1 MALAQPFRRSIR
13 GSGEDPELDALG
25 PEIQGSILS
34 ALLQDQR
41 PDASHG
47 MSNAVRAKNAAR
59 EVQNGLRPS
68 GGVSR
73 PPLPSA
79 GASVLSREGR
89 PRSGDDSLLSSMAS
103 RLAQV
108 EQQNRQLT
116 ARLKKQHAE
125 MDELREQL
133 AARRHAA
140 SPGSE
145 ESVLQV
151 ECDRLR
157 SQVEEMKQFMA
168 DYGLNWPPR
177 SAAQTG
183 LAVDFQ
189 VIESRIETLNDSLG
203 REAKVVHENGGGAK
217 LCARLR
223 SVETLPL
230 TFFCD
235 GLKLGPHGFMAFQTA
250 AAQDVIRDLLDGFIP
265 RLLKEDYPDGV
276 ALKAVNRTK
285 LSFRNWLKESQ
296 DSELVDGG
304 ERLRTEVGQA
314 VHAPKDLQSASERF
328 VAKLPERIMRKGQ
341 VCQVRSAIAQRL
353 GVSDGRSAS
362 APPPGNQEVS
372 LLALGRPAD
381 APVARLQVKLEGGQ
395 KVLLKTEFHTTLG
408 DLWEALADWRS
419 KNRVGRARS
428 GCVLRT
434 AFPPKSYTDRSQT
447 LQDAGLTPSATLF
460 VGYEDSQPSEV

>member
-1 MALAQPFRRSIR
+1 MALAQPFRHLR
-13 GSGEDPELDALG
+13 GSGEETDLDTLG

-41 PDASHG
+41 PEAPQGQPVLRGKTAGGRD
-47 MSNAVRAKNAAR
+47 
-59 EVQNGLRPS
+59 VQNGLRGA

-89 PRSGDDSLLSSMAS
+89 PRSGDDSLLTSMAS

-108 EQQNRQLT
+108 EQENRQLK
-116 ARLKKQHAE
+116 ARLKTQQAE
-125 MDELREQL
+125 MEGLREQL
-133 AARRHAA
+133 ARHAA

-145 ESVLQV
+145 ETAVQV

-157 SQVEEMKQFMA
+157 NQVEEMTQFMA

-177 SAAQTG
+177 SAAQSG

-203 REAKVVHENGGGAK
+203 REAKVVHENAGAK

-230 TFFCD
+230 TFFSD

-265 RLLKEDYPDGV
+265 RRLKEDYPDGV

-285 LSFRNWLKESQ
+285 LSFRNWLKESNQ

-304 ERLRTEVGQA
+304 ERLRIEVGQA

-328 VAKLPERIMRKGQ
+328 VAKLPERVMRKGQ

-353 GVSDGRSAS
+353 GVDGRSAS
-362 APPPGNQEVS
+362 APPGNQEVS
-372 LLALGRPAD
+372 LLALARPAD

-419 KNRVGRARS
+419 KNRVGRART
-428 GCVLRT
+428 GCVMRT

>member
-1 MALAQPFRRSIR
+1 MARPFRRLR
-13 GSGEDPELDALG
+13 GEEPDLDALG

-41 PDASHG
+41 PDAPQG
-47 MSNAVRAKNAAR
+47 QPVLRAKNAGAR
-59 EVQNGLRPS
+59 DVRDGLR
-68 GGVSR
+68 GGGSR

-79 GASVLSREGR
+79 GASVLSREAR
-89 PRSGDDSLLSSMAS
+89 PSGDDLLSSMAS

-108 EQQNRQLT
+108 EQENRQLK
-116 ARLKKQHAE
+116 ARIKTQHAE

-133 AARRHAA
+133 ARRHAA
-140 SPGSE
+140 SPGNE
-145 ESVLQV
+145 ETAVQA

-157 SQVEEMKQFMA
+157 SQVVEMTQFMA

-203 REAKVVHENGGGAK
+203 REAKVVHENAGAK

-230 TFFCD
+230 TFFSD

-250 AAQDVIRDLLDGFIP
+250 AAQDVIRDILDGFIP

-285 LSFRNWLKESQ
+285 LSFRNWLKESNQ
-296 DSELVDGG
+296 DSELADGG

-314 VHAPKDLQSASERF
+314 IHAPKDLQSASERF
-328 VAKLPERIMRKGQ
+328 VAKLPERVMRKGQ

-353 GVSDGRSAS
+353 SVSDGRSAS

-419 KNRVGRARS
+419 KNRVGRART

-460 VGYEDSQPSEV
+460 VGYEDSQPSEA